1 LSLARP
7 IDGAPRNG
15 PLVAYRQRPVTQMT
29 TTAPPE
35 MSRGLCAAA
44 DRLWVSP
51 HLGFW
56 LGFGLAGL
64 LAGAAIVFALSG
76 AMGASDG
83 PAGPIVFALLGV
95 SLLISAALGAGLAHR
110 IIKIAR
116 SGASPQT
123 GARLHLRFVS
133 LFSAAAVI
141 PAILVAAFL
150 GVLLSRG
157 VEQWFSERVRTVM
170 ESAADVGRLY
180 ASSFNDDISTAVT
193 DMATDLNRAPS
204 QPDAAP
210 REYEAY
216 LRGSLD
222 RRFLSAA
229 YIIAS
234 TGRVMVGAEA
244 ETAPPFEEPARCDA
258 PETPARPGDAFVD
271 AGAGIS
277 VCLYR
282 EQAVVRALYKLA
294 AFDDAY
300 LYVVARVDPTLLSRL
315 DQFDRALNEYRD
327 SESARGRLQL
337 LFALIY
343 LATAILVLLGAVWL
357 GLYNARRVSEPIG
370 NLADAA
376 LQVAAGD
383 LGARVLVSEK
393 RDEIAALGSAFNLMT
408 AQLQTQQGAL
418 VKARL
423 DAENRSHFTEAV
435 LSGVSAGVIGLD
447 PQGRVTACNASAAAL
462 LGIERRAAEG
472 RRLVEAAPE
481 FTELLASLTES
492 APVARRIDLVRNG
505 THVHLSVRVSHDEG
519 GAVLTFDDMT
529 KLIAAQRQE
538 AWKDVAR
545 RIAHEIKNPLTP
557 IQLSA
562 ERLQRKY
569 GAEVASDPETFRR
582 CTDTILRQ
590 VNDIGRMVDEF
601 SAFARMP
608 MPKMEP
614 ADLADL
620 ARAAVFAQRLGA
632 SDTRFT
638 LTTPE
643 QVVFAC
649 DGRLIAQVM
658 TNLLKNAQ
666 EAIQT
671 RRTREG
677 EPKEGLVN
685 LTLRE
690 THETLE
696 IIVEDNGVG
705 FPAVGREQLVEPY
718 VTTRSKGT
726 GLGLAIVRRVIEDHG
741 GDLQLRDAPPPG
753 PGACVVITLPKT
765 RKLPQLS
772 GEG

>member
-1 LSLARP
+1 
-7 IDGAPRNG
+7 
-15 PLVAYRQRPVTQMT
+15 MT
-29 TTAPPE
+29 TTVVPSETA
-35 MSRGLCAAA
+35 RGLSAIVS
-44 DRLWVSP
+44 RVWVSP

-56 LGFGLAGL
+56 LGFAIAAL
-64 LAGAAIVFALSG
+64 LAGAAILFALSG
-76 AMGASDG
+76 AIGASDG
-83 PAGPIVFALLGV
+83 PAGPIVFTLLGV
-95 SLLISAALGAGLAHR
+95 SLLVSTALGVGLAHR

-170 ESAADVGRLY
+170 ESAADLGRLY
-180 ASSFNDDISTAVT
+180 TASFNEDISTAVT

-204 QPDAAP
+204 RPEAAP
-210 REYEAY
+210 QEFEAY

-229 YIIAS
+229 YVVLGSGEVIV
-234 TGRVMVGAEA
+234 RAEA
-244 ETAPPFEEPARCDA
+244 ANAPAFVAPLRCNAPAGADA
-258 PETPARPGDAFVD
+258 DGDAYAD
-271 AGAGIS
+271 ARSRVA

-282 EQAVVRALYKLA
+282 EQAVVRALYQLA
-294 AFDDAY
+294 AFDNAY
-300 LYVVARVDPTLLSRL
+300 LYVVARVDPGLLARL

-357 GLYNARRVSEPIG
+357 GLYNARRVSHPIG

-383 LGARVLVSEK
+383 LSARVPVSEK

-408 AQLQTQQGAL
+408 AQLQAQQGAL

-423 DAENRSHFTEAV
+423 EAENRTHFTETV

-447 PQGRVTACNASAAAL
+447 TQGRVTACNASAAAL
-462 LGIERRAAEG
+462 LGVDRRAVEG
-472 RRLVEAAPE
+472 RKLVDVARE
-481 FTELLASLTES
+481 FAELLASLTED

-505 THVHLSVRVSHDEG
+505 AHVHLSVRVSHDET

-569 GAEVASDPETFRR
+569 GNEVVTDPETFRR

-608 MPKMEP
+608 MPRMEP
-614 ADLADL
+614 ADLSDL

-632 SDTRFT
+632 SDIRFVLSTPDT
-638 LTTPE
+638 L
-643 QVVFAC
+643 VISC
-649 DGRLIAQVM
+649 DGRLIAQVL

-666 EAIQT
+666 EAIHT

-677 EPKEGLVN
+677 EPKEGVVSLA
-685 LTLRE
+685 LRE
-690 THETLE
+690 TDTAVE
-696 IIVEDNGVG
+696 IIVIDNGVG

-741 GDLQLRDAPPPG
+741 GALHLRDAPDQA
-753 PGACVVITLPKT
+753 PGACVAITIPKI
-765 RKLPQLS
+765 RKLPEMP